1 MEVRTTNRNTEFC
14 NLLYCTTEKC
24 NCQWVFTEFCKFGTN
39 NKEGCLKLTE
49 LYKKIENL
57 CSARGITISEMCRE
71 SQVSRS
77 ALTELKMGRTKSLS
91 YKALQKIANYF
102 EVSVEIFSDDEE
114 KKPDTDA
121 ELAEYL
127 EYLKNRP
134 EMRML
139 FSTLKGATKE
149 DVEKAV
155 RIIEALR
162 NDGNG

>member
-1 MEVRTTNRNTEFC
+1 
-14 NLLYCTTEKC
+14 
-24 NCQWVFTEFCKFGTN
+24 
-39 NKEGCLKLTE
+39 
-49 LYKKIENL
+49 
-57 CSARGITISEMCRE
+57 
-71 SQVSRS
+71 
-77 ALTELKMGRTKSLS
+77 LS

>member
-1 MEVRTTNRNTEFC
+1 M
-14 NLLYCTTEKC
+14 
-24 NCQWVFTEFCKFGTN
+24 
-39 NKEGCLKLTE
+39 
-49 LYKKIENL
+49 
-57 CSARGITISEMCRE
+57 
-71 SQVSRS
+71 
-77 ALTELKMGRTKSLS
+77 S